1 MLHVWVGQVVAQ
13 PQGEVQETARHPL
26 LLSLLSSSFLTQT
39 GAGGAHEEG
48 GAGSEDGQSLSVL
61 LTLQASVYFPKKVA
75 NRMPMPSSFLILLSY
90 TPFPSLALPFSNSVL
105 VPNLMGCILTF
116 KKDMSS

>member
-1 MLHVWVGQVVAQ
+1 MLHVWVGQVAAQ

-48 GAGSEDGQSLSVL
+48 GAGRENGQSLSVV
-61 LTLQASVYFPKKVA
+61 LTLQASVYFPKKVV

-90 TPFPSLALPFSNSVL
+90 TGLALPFIQF
-105 VPNLMGCILTF
+105 C
-116 KKDMSS
+116 SSPKSDRVVH

>member
-1 MLHVWVGQVVAQ
+1 MLHVWVGQVAAQ

-48 GAGSEDGQSLSVL
+48 GAGRENGQSLSVV
-61 LTLQASVYFPKKVA
+61 LTVQASVYI
-75 NRMPMPSSFLILLSY
+75 FLSRLPTECQCLR
-90 TPFPSLALPFSNSVL
+90 PF
-105 VPNLMGCILTF
+105 
-116 KKDMSS
+116 